1 MKKLEIDKAY
11 QDIARLIIKYS
22 NGVRTKT
29 YGEITQMMKEV
40 TFKAAKSQKKYASE
54 RLESFM
60 LFLNETQKNEYD
72 NLLYNKSIKAT
83 KYALLIPLLFESDES
98 LTSQEIT
105 EGINKS
111 KAYTTKITR
120 KLERLNILRKS
131 QVGRNNYYFLTV
143 YGRELKNHFSLKGN
157 LIKLPLKLQNE
168 VKFYLENS
176 KPKSESSS
184 RKNRIVYN

>member
-1 MKKLEIDKAY
+1 MMKKLEIDKAY

-98 LTSQEIT
+98 LTS
-105 EGINKS
+105 
-111 KAYTTKITR
+111 
-120 KLERLNILRKS
+120 
-131 QVGRNNYYFLTV
+131 
-143 YGRELKNHFSLKGN
+143 
-157 LIKLPLKLQNE
+157 
-168 VKFYLENS
+168 
-176 KPKSESSS
+176 
-184 RKNRIVYN
+184 